1 VVVEDKHTP
10 EGMVSFSRTAG
21 TRWELMEGGVN
32 CRCAVWLFG
41 LKGDVR
47 DARPNGSRT
56 GDREMNGGG
65 LNLGGM
71 LKCVRKGIAM
81 GME

>member
-1 VVVEDKHTP
+1 
-10 EGMVSFSRTAG
+10 M
-21 TRWELMEGGVN
+21 GVN
-32 CRCAVWLFG
+32 GRGCELQMRSTAVRFMRSVV
-41 LKGDVR
+41 KGNVR